1 MKSIPHPFLRK
12 LSWFIKIA
20 IVIAAA
26 FYIYQKIARRSDLSL
41 FMEHFNESL
50 RNHVCLF
57 LGVFIMLFVNWGL
70 EAWKWKL
77 LVSHLY
83 PISFGRACRAV
94 LAGVTTGIFT
104 PNRAGEFGGRVFD
117 LPRDI
122 RVQAALLS
130 FTGGFVQLGVT
141 VVAALPAVFICSSC
155 DVFMR
160 SHLWLS
166 LILISGLIITM
177 IVLWLLKERI
187 APRATE
193 YFRLFQSY
201 SALHWMKIA
210 SISVLRYLV
219 FSTQFFLLLYAFGIR
234 AEIPEVFSAI
244 ALTFFATTVIP
255 TFALSEI
262 GIRGSVSVIFLGMYS
277 TDTAAILASSF
288 LLWIINIAL
297 PALTGIVFVLQLD
310 SITKAKK

>member
-1 MKSIPHPFLRK
+1 
-12 LSWFIKIA
+12 
-20 IVIAAA
+20 
-26 FYIYQKIARRSDLSL
+26 
-41 FMEHFNESL
+41 
-50 RNHVCLF
+50 
-57 LGVFIMLFVNWGL
+57 
-70 EAWKWKL
+70 
-77 LVSHLY
+77 
-83 PISFGRACRAV
+83 
-94 LAGVTTGIFT
+94 
-104 PNRAGEFGGRVFD
+104 
-117 LPRDI
+117 
-122 RVQAALLS
+122 
-130 FTGGFVQLGVT
+130 
-141 VVAALPAVFICSSC
+141 
-155 DVFMR
+155 
-160 SHLWLS
+160 
-166 LILISGLIITM
+166 
-177 IVLWLLKERI
+177 
-187 APRATE
+187 
-193 YFRLFQSY
+193 
-201 SALHWMKIA
+201 MKIA